1 MGAIHVLNVGSAKM
15 MEHLKLTA
23 FNFRV
28 LATLNI
34 RHMPRTLLLGQ
45 LLPHMSLA
53 AIHPF
58 RLNGFARAGT
68 TVAGFAIIYLH

>member
-1 MGAIHVLNVGSAKM
+1 MGAIHVLGSNQNPKM

-34 RHMPRTLLLGQ
+34 RYMPWTLLLGQ
-45 LLPHMSLA
+45 LLAHMSLA

-58 RLNGFARAGT
+58 RLNGFARA
-68 TVAGFAIIYLH
+68 AL